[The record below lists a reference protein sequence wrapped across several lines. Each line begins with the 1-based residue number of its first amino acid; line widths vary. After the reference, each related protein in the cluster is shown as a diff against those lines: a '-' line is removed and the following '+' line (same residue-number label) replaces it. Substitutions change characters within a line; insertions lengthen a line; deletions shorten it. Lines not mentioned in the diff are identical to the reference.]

1 MGNKQNKKKSNKEKD
16 KIDAPIEET
25 DEIIKKVN
33 VNINII
39 LYLLENLVLV
49 QKRV

>member
-1 MGNKQNKKKSNKEKD
+1 MGNKQNKKKNNKEKD
-16 KIDAPIEET
+16 KNDAPIEET

-39 LYLLENLVLV
+39 FYLLENPELE
-49 QKRV
+49 QKQV